1 LAGAVGEEKVST
13 GREEEKAEKENTLQ
27 LIVLSLIA
35 AVLALA
41 GSGQELRA
49 ERLRTEGV
57 AGVDVHGVVVREQR
71 HNGRGRGYHEGRMSM
86 LVWHAAHHGFKS
98 ELRLLSRRQDG
109 CALPG
114 KEGP

>member
-1 LAGAVGEEKVST
+1 LVV
-13 GREEEKAEKENTLQ
+13 
-27 LIVLSLIA
+27 

-41 GSGQELRA
+41 GSRQELSA
-49 ERLRTEGV
+49 EWLRTECV
-57 AGVDVHGVVVREQR
+57 AGVDVHGVVVRER
-71 HNGRGRGYHEGRMSM
+71 EGRTVAVVT
-86 LVWHAAHHGFKS
+86 LVWHAAHHGFKF